1 MAIPNQEIG
10 QFKKGVSGNPAGKPK
25 GVEHSKTRLLRL
37 LQLVTKVR
45 NPVTGEDEEFTIA
58 EQLDMKIIAKAMKSD
73 LRAYQEILDRL
84 EGKPKQTT
92 DITADI
98 KGNVQINIEPD
109 ADCQPIKD

>member
-1 MAIPNQEIG
+1 MANEQNLTP
-10 QFKKGVSGNPAGKPK
+10 FPKGVSGNPAGKPK

-73 LRAYQEILDRL
+73 LKAYQEILDRL
-84 EGKPKQTT
+84 EGRAKQTNE
-92 DITADI
+92 IELS
-98 KGNVQINIEPD
+98 GGLQINWEE
-109 ADCQPIKD
+109 KKTYVENKGSL

>member
-1 MAIPNQEIG
+1 MANEQNLTP
-10 QFKKGVSGNPAGKPK
+10 FPKGVSGNPAGKPK

-73 LRAYQEILDRL
+73 IRAYQEILDRL
-84 EGKPKQTT
+84 EGRAKQTNE
-92 DITADI
+92 IELS
-98 KGNVQINIEPD
+98 GGLQINWEEKKTYVENKGSI
-109 ADCQPIKD
+109 

>member
-1 MAIPNQEIG
+1 MANEQNLTP
-10 QFKKGVSGNPAGKPK
+10 FPKGVSGNPAGKPK

-84 EGKPKQTT
+84 EGRAKQTNE
-92 DITADI
+92 IELS
-98 KGNVQINIEPD
+98 GGLQINWEE
-109 ADCQPIKD
+109 KKTYVENKGSL

>member
-1 MAIPNQEIG
+1 MANEQNLKP
-10 QFKKGVSGNPAGKPK
+10 FPKGVSGNPAGKPK

-84 EGKPKQTT
+84 EGKSKQTT
-92 DITADI
+92 DINANI
-98 KGNVQINIEPD
+98 QGNVQIVIQQDERCKPIED
-109 ADCQPIKD
+109 